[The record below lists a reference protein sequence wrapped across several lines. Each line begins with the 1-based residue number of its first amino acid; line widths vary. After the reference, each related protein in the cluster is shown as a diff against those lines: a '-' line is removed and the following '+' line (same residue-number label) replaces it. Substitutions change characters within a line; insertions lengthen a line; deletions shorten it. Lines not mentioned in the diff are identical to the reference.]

1 MDGEV
6 ARDGCRDVE
15 REAER
20 EPGCDLVGVVGG
32 WYSGVLLY
40 RGVFGFFGFRSPCE

>member
-20 EPGCDLVGVVGG
+20 EPGCDLVGVVRG